1 MMHTKALGYFT
12 GKVKGRVQRYQI
24 PTKKAYAGLLIFEKK
39 LLTQLRLRLGMRSFR
54 LNDNSVITTT
64 NPELSKK
71 TLFLKNHTKK

>member
-39 LLTQLRLRLGMRSFR
+39 VINTIETQVG
-54 LNDNSVITTT
+54 NEII
-64 NPELSKK
+64 
-71 TLFLKNHTKK
+71 